1 MSDYNSNNRR
11 GDDRG
16 GSRFGGRDSGRRGF
30 GGGRD
35 FGRPAMH
42 KATCAECG
50 NDCEVPFQPTGD
62 RPVYCSNCFESRRKG
77 DSNSRGTDNRNFQRP
92 NFEER
97 RSYSPSG
104 GDNGRRAGTN
114 DNGQLLDQLK
124 SLNIKLDKII
134 SFLEP
139 RIEKPKESKREVID
153 IVSEPKPVK
162 PKVRKIKAKMEKSE
176 ISL

>member
-1 MSDYNSNNRR
+1 M
-11 GDDRG
+11 
-16 GSRFGGRDSGRRGF
+16 
-30 GGGRD
+30 
-35 FGRPAMH
+35 
-42 KATCAECG
+42 
-50 NDCEVPFQPTGD
+50 
-62 RPVYCSNCFESRRKG
+62 
-77 DSNSRGTDNRNFQRP
+77 
-92 NFEER
+92 
-97 RSYSPSG
+97 
-104 GDNGRRAGTN
+104 
-114 DNGQLLDQLK
+114 DQLK